1 MKKILVTG
9 GNSYIGKHCIAQ
21 LIDKKYSV
29 KTTVRSK
36 EKANQLN
43 LDLTKYLKRDTKI
56 EYVVA
61 DLLVDDGWDE
71 AMDNIDAVFHV
82 AGPYDLSPQGP
93 AEDHIRPHEEGT
105 IRVLN
110 AAKNKNV
117 KRVILTSTAGTVWM
131 GTPLVESLDE
141 SNWNDVSRK
150 NLSPYMKGK
159 TLGERAAWDFVEKN
173 KDINF
178 TSILPQLVFGPGI
191 GDHRECSTM
200 KMFNMFAKKELPI
213 APKMKA
219 GISDVRDVAKM
230 HIAALENDESIGRR
244 FIVCSQPFWY
254 KEMSEKLI
262 ELGYNGPTF
271 EPPNFLVRFM
281 SIFDPAV
288 KSIVDILGL
297 DFRFDLSPAEKILG
311 YKPISVDKTFSDNGE
326 YLKSLEAN

>member
-1 MKKILVTG
+1 LKNILVTG

-21 LIDKKYSV
+21 LLDKGYSV
-29 KTTVRSK
+29 STTVRSE
-36 EKANQLN
+36 EKANIVN
-43 LDLTKYLKRDTKI
+43 SDLTEYLKHDTQI
-56 EYVVA
+56 EYTIA
-61 DLLVDDGWDE
+61 DLLYDDGWDE
-71 AMDNIDAVFHV
+71 ALKGIDAVFHV
-82 AGPYDLSPQGP
+82 AGPYHLSPEGP
-93 AEDHIRPHEEGT
+93 DENHIKPHVEGT
-105 IRVLN
+105 LRVLK
-110 AAKNKNV
+110 AAKSNNV
-117 KRVILTSTAGTVWM
+117 NRVILTSTAGTVWM
-131 GTPLVESLDE
+131 GTPLVENLDE
-141 SNWNDVSRK
+141 TNWNDVSRK

-191 GDHRECSTM
+191 GDHRQCSTM

-213 APKMKA
+213 APKMKC

-230 HIAALENDESIGRR
+230 HIAALENDDAIGRR
-244 FIVCSQPFWY
+244 FIVCSQPYWY

-271 EPPNFLVRFM
+271 EPPNFLVKFI

-297 DFRFDLSPAEKILG
+297 DFKYNLEPAKTILG
-311 YKPISVDKTFSDNGE
+311 YNPTPIDDTFSDQGE
-326 YLKSLEAN
+326 YLKSLD

>member
-1 MKKILVTG
+1 M
-9 GNSYIGKHCIAQ
+9 
-21 LIDKKYSV
+21 
-29 KTTVRSK
+29 
-36 EKANQLN
+36 
-43 LDLTKYLKRDTKI
+43 
-56 EYVVA
+56 
-61 DLLVDDGWDE
+61 DGV
-71 AMDNIDAVFHV
+71 DAVFHV

-131 GTPLVESLDE
+131 GTPLVESLGE
-141 SNWNDVSRK
+141 SNWNDLSRK